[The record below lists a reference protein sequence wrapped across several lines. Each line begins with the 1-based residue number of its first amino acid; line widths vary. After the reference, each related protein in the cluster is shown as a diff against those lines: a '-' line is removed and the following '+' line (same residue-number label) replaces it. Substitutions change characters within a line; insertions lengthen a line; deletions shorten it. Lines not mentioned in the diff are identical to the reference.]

1 MTASGEELRVLLL
14 EPAPEMLQTVFLFFI
29 ILNAQEM
36 AKIGDSGDA

>member
-1 MTASGEELRVLLL
+1 
-14 EPAPEMLQTVFLFFI
+14 MLQTVFLFFK